1 MSGGGAERQLA
12 TLANELVNDYEI
24 TIVTF
29 CDINDHYYLN
39 PSIKRIRLGYRR
51 SRCMICRFLRTIIY
65 FNKVNTDESN
75 YIRTTFK
82 FFGIAFSLVSEKHK
96 GDSQ

>member
-65 FNKVNTDESN
+65 FNKVNTDVVITYGQRSS
-75 YIRTTFK
+75 FWDC
-82 FFGIAFSLVSEKHK
+82 FLFGFGKA
-96 GDSQ
+96 